1 MEVWKVTGRMD
12 IHGSME
18 GDWEDGYTWK
28 YGRRLGGWI
37 YMEVWKVIGRMD
49 IHGSMEGDWEDG
61 YTWKYGR

>member
-18 GDWEDGYTWK
+18 GDW
-28 YGRRLGGWI
+28 
-37 YMEVWKVIGRMD
+37 
-49 IHGSMEGDWEDG
+49 DWEDG

>member
-18 GDWEDGYTWK
+18 GD
-28 YGRRLGGWI
+28 
-37 YMEVWKVIGRMD
+37 MEVWKVIGRMD
-49 IHGSMEGDWEDG
+49 IHGSMEGDWQDG

>member
-18 GDWEDGYTWK
+18 GDWEDGY
-28 YGRRLGGWI
+28 I
-37 YMEVWKVIGRMD
+37 D
-49 IHGSMEGDWEDG
+49 GSMEGDWQDG

>member
-1 MEVWKVTGRMD
+1 MEVWKVIGRMD

-18 GDWEDGYTWK
+18 GD
-28 YGRRLGGWI
+28 LAGWI

-49 IHGSMEGDWEDG
+49 IHGSMEGDWQDG

>member
-18 GDWEDGYTWK
+18 GD
-28 YGRRLGGWI
+28 
-37 YMEVWKVIGRMD
+37 MEVWKVGRMD
-49 IHGSMEGDWEDG
+49 IHGSMEGDWQDG

>member
-1 MEVWKVTGRMD
+1 MEVWKVIGRMD

-18 GDWEDGYTWK
+18 GE
-28 YGRRLGGWI
+28 GWI